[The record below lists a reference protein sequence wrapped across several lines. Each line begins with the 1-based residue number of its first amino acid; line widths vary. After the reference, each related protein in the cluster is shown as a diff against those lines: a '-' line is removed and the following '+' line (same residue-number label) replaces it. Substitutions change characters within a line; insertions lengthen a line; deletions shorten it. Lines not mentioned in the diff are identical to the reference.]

1 MSWMD
6 QIGNVLQQYTGG
18 GAQQPSPDVHDHFDQ
33 VAQAAPASSMADG
46 LAAAFGSDRT
56 PAFGQMVSQLFSQS
70 NGQQRAG
77 LLNRLMGTMGPGV
90 LGQIPALAG
99 ILGGGRQITPEQA
112 QKVPPEAV
120 QQIAAQAE
128 KKDPSIIHNISD
140 FYAQHPDVIKAL
152 GGMALAIAI
161 GKIAQRQSS

>member
-6 QIGNVLQQYTGG
+6 QIGNVLQQYAGD
-18 GAQQPSPDVHDHFDQ
+18 GAQQPTPDVHDHFDQ
-33 VAQAAPASSMADG
+33 VAQAAPPSSIADG
-46 LAAAFGSDRT
+46 LAAAFRSDRT

-70 NGQQRAG
+70 NGELRAG
-77 LLNRLMGTMGPGV
+77 LLNRLMGSIGPGV
-90 LGQIPALAG
+90 
-99 ILGGGRQITPEQA
+99 TPEQA
-112 QKVPPEAV
+112 QSVPPETV

-128 KKDPSIIHNISD
+128 KKDPSIVHSISD

-161 GKIAQRQSS
+161 GKIAKRQSSAS